1 LSLAALV
8 FSVLLT
14 LPFPGNFLFGMA
26 VPVAASSTADYQTLW
41 RQAEVAFAERS
52 YARAHELYASVKQES
67 LSPADLR
74 WVRFR
79 LGDTT
84 WRAEASDPKR
94 DDTEVAKAR
103 EELLALLREAGDD
116 HDKLWAEVNESLGDL
131 AVSPL
136 GVTGGLQPASAY
148 YEAALDWWAGSGD
161 IEHARTRYLSIA
173 RGIASG
179 DDDYLGGVAQQIS
192 INDFENAVKIAATPA
207 DRQMF
212 RVVLAMRLASTGD
225 QDRVGEELEAAIREG
240 RVSDRYD
247 NALIAYGQWLEQQGR
262 VVILDDGRAERRPDY
277 TKALTIYRRILDEF
291 ANGET
296 RFYEQAKSS
305 VDRITKPVVT
315 VGVSNVFLPD
325 SEVEFELTWRNVKS
339 IDLTLSAIDLT
350 RDAHLDASPGWLA
363 SITPQPSS
371 RVRNWK
377 KETEDK
383 GDHEPGSARVRIDPK
398 LPPGAYLLQ
407 ANAGGNAER
416 ALVLITDATVVVRS
430 EASKAVVYACSA
442 LTGAPLAN
450 ARVRLWERH
459 GENGRDVARSFEATT
474 NADGLAE
481 VALERTQYMN
491 LFVAVAQG
499 NGQGNGR
506 QAFLEMWKGAQ
517 YGARG
522 QWRIYA
528 YTDRPA
534 YRPEETVRWKFT
546 ARRFEGQTPTNPT
559 GATIQYVITDPRGT
573 KVADGSATLNAFGS
587 AWGSLDLTAAMP
599 LGVYRINFRDGNEN
613 IGNAELFRLEEYK
626 LPEFKVE
633 VHTPEENGKK
643 KLFRLGDTIEAT
655 VDASYYYGG
664 PVANAKV
671 EAVVYSRPYTHWWW
685 KPRDYGWLYSDAIE
699 PNYYYGNGQ
708 IIKREEL
715 TTDAN
720 GHAVIHL
727 PTQRDGNEVQ
737 YRIEARVTD
746 ASRREITGSGSI
758 RVTRQRYFVHAEPEH
773 YVYRPNQK
781 ATISFSAID
790 ANDNPVHANGTV
802 TITRDWWDEAW
813 IDPQGREVKG
823 AELERVRGGMRVF
836 PPRPSDP
843 CGWQLKSRGYRHEDV
858 MTTKIDTDAKGDAEV
873 TFTPSRDGY
882 YRVSWTSP
890 DRDPSKPNA
899 PLALRDVVTAET
911 TIWAVSHDVQDI
923 GYRHDGVEII
933 VDKSAF
939 RVGQTAPVMI
949 VTPSSNRWVLFSV
962 DAESILDYR
971 LVHVDGTVKLIEIPI
986 EEKHV
991 PNAYLNAASVADLQL
1006 SVDQKEVIVPPLK
1019 NAIDVSVKSDRE
1031 QYQPREEGTLTVT
1044 TRDADGKPLSAE
1056 VGLGF
1061 VDDSVYAIQSDFAGD
1076 PRQFFFG
1083 TKRSA
1088 SVQTMASV
1096 QQRPYAKF
1104 VLENDKVVDER
1115 TLGQIADERKKNEQL
1130 EKDGLGVSRAFVGG
1144 LVSSRDMAFARHDA
1158 VSEQITVTA
1167 NAPAVMKSAM
1177 MPAQALPAAPP
1188 QGVAGGAPAE
1198 SPVQVRSD
1206 FRSTIFWQPDVK
1218 TDANGLA
1225 TIKITYPDSL
1235 TTWRATARAVTTTN
1249 QFGMAT
1255 STTRTKKPLIVRLEG
1270 PRFFVVGDRVTI
1282 SAVIDNNTDAPMQVT
1297 PSLNHN
1303 GLTLID
1309 APGSAGVSPAGPAA
1323 SRRRG
1328 ENEPVNV
1335 PPNGETRVDWDVS
1348 VPAAGTANLSVT
1360 ARGDK
1365 YSDAMEK
1372 TFPIYEH
1379 GIDKLIAKSG
1389 RMRSDDALIKIELP
1403 AERRAGSTNVSI
1415 QVTPSVAVT
1424 MLDALPYLIDYPYGC
1439 TEQTM
1444 SRFLP
1449 AAIVA
1454 RTLRGIGADPADIAG
1469 RMFGGI
1475 EASTATLTHPKGKH
1489 DLGELDGITAAG
1501 MKRLYDFQHSDGGWG
1516 WWKQGDS
1523 DPYMT
1528 AYVIWGFA
1536 VAREGG
1542 LTIHTQAVDRAAN
1555 WLDVKLVDYE
1565 TSYENQ
1571 AWMLHALAAWR
1582 RTSRPA
1588 AMVPERNKIVA
1599 SGDTATL
1606 QSSTF
1611 APPQRG
1617 EGGRRPDEG
1626 PPATPNKL
1634 ETKALD
1640 NVWEH
1645 REKLTAYARALLA
1658 LAAHDFGN
1666 DERANIL
1673 IRNLE
1678 NGVRIDRAP
1687 DASVL
1692 IHGENGR
1699 TPGSAETMAT
1709 AHWGQDASWWRWSD
1723 GPVESTSFALMA
1735 LVEIDPKNALIE
1747 PVTNWLIKNRR
1758 GAQWNNTRDTAITI
1772 LALDEYLHASGEL
1785 SSDATY
1791 EISAN
1796 GTAIATQTV
1805 KPSDILRAPSRWSIP
1820 APAVRDGINEIR
1832 IHRTHGTGSLY
1843 FAAEARFFSL
1853 EEPIKAE
1860 GNEIFVR
1867 RDYYHMV
1874 GHPTL
1879 LKGQVYDR
1887 VPLRDGE
1894 TIASGERVEVVVTVE
1909 TKNDYEYLL
1918 FEDLKPAGLEA
1929 VEIRSGEGLY
1939 ARELK
1944 SGAVTRKFVDTKR
1957 PVVEKPSIIQRNANA
1972 DTTGRTEWLYQ
1983 ELRDRKVAIFASRL
1997 PQGVWEIR
2005 YTLRAEVP
2013 GSFHALPLMGQAM
2026 YVPEIRANSEEVR
2039 INVK

>member
-1 LSLAALV
+1 VSLAALV
-8 FSVLLT
+8 LSVLSFF
-14 LPFPGNFLFGMA
+14 PMPGNLFFG
-26 VPVAASSTADYQTLW
+26 VAPAAPADYQTL
-41 RQAEVAFAERS
+41 RREAEIAIGERS
-52 YARAHELYASVKQES
+52 YARAHALYASVKRDGLS
-67 LSPADLR
+67 LPEQR

-79 LGDTT
+79 TADTA

-94 DDTEVAKAR
+94 DDTEVTRAR

-116 HDKLWAEVNESLGDL
+116 HDRLWAEVNESLADL
-131 AVSPL
+131 ASSPVSSMGWP
-136 GVTGGLQPASAY
+136 SAVPY
-148 YEAALDWWAGSGD
+148 YSAALDWWAGSDD
-161 IEHARTRYLSIA
+161 IERARARYLSIV

-179 DDDYLGGVAQQIS
+179 DGDYLSGVAQQIS
-192 INDFENAVKIAATPA
+192 VDVLENAAKIAATPA
-207 DRQMF
+207 DRQTF
-212 RVVLAMRLASTGD
+212 RYVLSVRLANTGD

-240 RVSDRYD
+240 KVSDRYD
-247 NALIAYGQWLEQQGR
+247 NALIAYGRWLEQTGR
-262 VVILDDGRAERRPDY
+262 VVIRDDDGQPVRKPDY
-277 TKALTIYRRILDEF
+277 TGALAIYRRVLSEF
-291 ANGET
+291 SRGES
-296 RFYEQAKSS
+296 RFYDEARGG
-305 VDRITKPVVT
+305 VDRIAKPAVSVQ
-315 VGVSNVFLPD
+315 VSNVFLPD
-325 SEVEFELTWRNVKS
+325 SEVEFELNWRNVSS
-339 IDLTLSAIDLT
+339 IDLTLSPIDLT
-350 RDAHLDASPGWLA
+350 RDVHLDTSRNWLA
-363 SITPQPSS
+363 SLTPSAHL
-371 RVRNWK
+371 RNWQRV
-377 KETEDK
+377 TEDH

-398 LPPGAYLLQ
+398 LSPGAYLLQ
-407 ANAGGNAER
+407 ANSGGVLGR
-416 ALVLITDATVVVRS
+416 ALILITDATVVVRS
-430 EASKAVVYACSA
+430 EASKTVVYACSA

-450 ARVRLWERH
+450 ARLRLWEH
-459 GENGRDVARSFEATT
+459 HNVSASEVAKSFDATT

-481 VALERTQYMN
+481 IGLDASQYMN

-499 NGQGNGR
+499 TER
-506 QAFLEMWKGAQ
+506 QAFVELWKGTQ
-517 YGARG
+517 NRPRG
-522 QWRIYA
+522 QWHLYA

-534 YRPEETVRWKFT
+534 YRPDETVQWKFT
-546 ARRFEGQTPTNPT
+546 GRRFEGEVPTTPN
-559 GATIQYVITDPRGT
+559 GASIQYTISDPRGA
-573 KVADGSATLNAFGS
+573 KVQEGGATLNSFGS
-587 AWGSLDLTAAMP
+587 AWGKLSLTASMP
-599 LGVYRINFRDGNEN
+599 LGVYSIAFREGGEN
-613 IGNAELFRLEEYK
+613 IGSANLFRLEEYK

-633 VHTPEENGKK
+633 VHTPEENGRK

-655 VDASYYYGG
+655 IDANYYYGG
-664 PVANAKV
+664 PVANASV
-671 EAVVYSRPYTHWWW
+671 EAVVYSRPYTRWWW
-685 KPRDYGWLYSDAIE
+685 RPRDYAWYYDDSNE
-699 PNYYYGNGQ
+699 PAYYGGNGQ
-708 IIKREEL
+708 IVKRERL

-727 PTQRDGNEVQ
+727 PTQRNGNEVQ

-758 RVTRQRYFVHAEPEH
+758 RVTRQRYIVHAEPQH

-781 ATISFSAID
+781 ATISFKALD
-790 ANDNPVHANGTV
+790 GNDNPVHAMGTV
-802 TITRDWWDEAW
+802 TITRDWWEEAW
-813 IDPQGREVKG
+813 TDPQGREVKG
-823 AELERVRGGMRVF
+823 VELEHVRNGMRVF
-836 PPRPSDP
+836 PPRRHDP
-843 CGWQLKSRGYRHEDV
+843 CGWRLKSSGYRHEAV
-858 MTTKIDTDAKGDAEV
+858 LTMKAETDANGDAEV

-882 YRVSWTSP
+882 YRVTWTSP
-890 DRDPSKPNA
+890 DRNPEKPES
-899 PLALRDVVTAET
+899 PLVQRDVVSAET
-911 TIWAVSHDVQDI
+911 TVWVASHDVQDI

-939 RVGQTAPVMI
+939 RVGQMAPVMI

-962 DAESILDYR
+962 DAGSILDYR
-971 LVHVDGTVKLIEIPI
+971 LIHVEGTVTLTEILI

-991 PNAYLNAASVADLQL
+991 PNAYLNAVSVADLEL
-1006 SVDQKEVIVPPLK
+1006 SVDQKEIIVPPLK
-1019 NAIDVSVKSDRE
+1019 NAIDVSVKPDRE

-1044 TRDADGKPLSAE
+1044 TRDATGKPLAAE

-1061 VDDSVYAIQSDFAGD
+1061 VDASVYAIQGEFAGD

-1083 TKRSA
+1083 TKRYA
-1088 SVQTMASV
+1088 SIQTLASV

-1104 VLENDKVVDER
+1104 VLEDGRVIDER
-1115 TLGQIADERKKNEQL
+1115 MVGLAAAERESERKDEVDRV
-1130 EKDGLGVSRAFVGG
+1130 EGGVEGGVVGG
-1144 LVSSRDMAFARHDA
+1144 VIGGRANFGA
-1158 VSEQITVTA
+1158 VAEAITVTA
-1167 NAPAVMKSAM
+1167 NAPAMKMAAMPVMAPPAPPMEQKSANAVM
-1177 MPAQALPAAPP
+1177 AGSEPA
-1188 QGVAGGAPAE
+1188 
-1198 SPVQVRSD
+1198 VQVRSD

-1218 TDANGLA
+1218 TDANGVA
-1225 TIKITYPDSL
+1225 TIRITYPDSL
-1235 TTWRATARAVTTTN
+1235 TTWRATARAATTVN

-1282 SAVIDNNTDAPMQVT
+1282 SAVIDNNTDAVMRVR
-1297 PSLNHN
+1297 PSLVAG
-1303 GLTLID
+1303 GLELE
-1309 APGSAGVSPAGPAA
+1309 AGANDVASPVDVPA
-1323 SRRRG
+1323 
-1328 ENEPVNV
+1328 
-1335 PPNGETRVDWDVS
+1335 NGESRVDWQVGVS
-1348 VPAAGTANLSVT
+1348 HAGTATLNVT
-1360 ARGDK
+1360 GRGDK
-1365 YSDAMEK
+1365 FSDAMEK

-1389 RMRSDDALIKIELP
+1389 RMRGEEAVVKLDLP
-1403 AERRAGSTNVSI
+1403 AARRAGSTDFSV
-1415 QVTPSVAVT
+1415 QVTPSLAVT

-1454 RTLRGIGADPADIAG
+1454 RTLRGIGADPDDIAG

-1475 EASTATLTHPKGKH
+1475 EASTASQTHPKGKR
-1489 DLGELDGITAAG
+1489 DLGELDRMTTAG

-1516 WWKQGDS
+1516 WWKSGDS

-1536 VAREGG
+1536 VARDGG
-1542 LTIHTQAVDRAAN
+1542 LGIHAQAIDRAVQ

-1582 RTSRPA
+1582 H
-1588 AMVPERNKIVA
+1588 
-1599 SGDTATL
+1599 TAI
-1606 QSSTF
+1606 S
-1611 APPQRG
+1611 A
-1617 EGGRRPDEG
+1617 
-1626 PPATPNKL
+1626 ATPNAL

-1645 REKLTAYARALLA
+1645 REKLTAYGRALLA
-1658 LAAHDFGN
+1658 LAAHDFG
-1666 DERANIL
+1666 DTERANVL
-1673 IRNLE
+1673 VRNLE
-1678 NGVRIDRAP
+1678 NGVRVDRAP

-1699 TPGSAETMAT
+1699 TAGSAETMAT

-1758 GAQWNNTRDTAITI
+1758 GAQWNNTRDTAITL

-1785 SSDATY
+1785 TSEATY

-1796 GTAIATQTV
+1796 GTEIATQSV
-1805 KPSDILRAPSRWSIP
+1805 KPSEILRVPSRWSIP
-1820 APAVRDGINEIR
+1820 PAAIRDGINEIR
-1832 IHRTHGTGSLY
+1832 IRRTQGSGSLY

-1853 EEPIKAE
+1853 EEPIKAA

-1867 RDYYHMV
+1867 RDYFHMV

-1929 VEIRSGEGLY
+1929 VETRSGEPLY
-1939 ARELK
+1939 AHELK
-1944 SGAVTRKFVDTKR
+1944 LGAVTRKFVEAKR
-1957 PVVEKPSIIQRNANA
+1957 PAMEKPSVIQRNSGV
-1972 DTTGRTEWLYQ
+1972 DSTGRTEWLYQ

-2026 YVPEIRANSEEVR
+2026 YVPEIRANSDEVR
-2039 INVK
+2039 VVVK

>member
-8 FSVLLT
+8 FSVLSF
-14 LPFPGNFLFGMA
+14 LPFPGSFLFG
-26 VPVAASSTADYQTLW
+26 VAAAADAPKAADYKTMK
-41 RQAEVAFAERS
+41 RRAEAAFAERS
-52 YARAHELYASVKQES
+52 YSRAHELYASVKPDALPLPEQ
-67 LSPADLR
+67 R

-79 LGDTT
+79 IADTM

-94 DDTEVAKAR
+94 DDTEVSKAR
-103 EELLALLREAGDD
+103 DELLALLRETGAD
-116 HDKLWAEVNESLGDL
+116 HDELWAEINESLGDL
-131 AVSPL
+131 ADSPV
-136 GVTGGLQPASAY
+136 GTTGWPSVVPY

-161 IEHARTRYLSIA
+161 INHARAHYLGIV
-173 RGIASG
+173 RRIASG
-179 DDDYLGGVAQQIS
+179 DDNYLGPVAQQIS
-192 INDFENAVKIAATPA
+192 MSAFENAARIATTPA
-207 DRQMF
+207 DRQTF
-212 RVVLAMRLASTGD
+212 RYVLAVRLANTGD
-225 QDRVGEELEAAIREG
+225 QDRAAEEFEAAIREG
-240 RVSDRYD
+240 RVSNRYD
-247 NALIAYGQWLEQQGR
+247 YALIAYGRWLEQQGR
-262 VVILDDGRAERRPDY
+262 VVILDDGRPQRRPDY
-277 TKALTIYRRILDEF
+277 TKALATYRRIVEEMATGESRFHDE
-291 ANGET
+291 
-296 RFYEQAKSS
+296 AKGAI
-305 VDRITKPVVT
+305 DRITKPAVSVQ
-315 VGVSNVFLPD
+315 VSNVFLPD
-325 SEVEFELTWRNVKS
+325 SEVEFHLASRNVKS

-350 RDAHLDASPGWLA
+350 RDARLDTSPNWLE
-363 SITPQPSS
+363 SITPPPSA
-371 RVRNWK
+371 RVRTWK

-383 GDHEPGSARVRIDPK
+383 GDHEPGSALIRIDPK

-407 ANAGGNAER
+407 ADGGGAGER
-416 ALVLITDATVVVRS
+416 ALVLITDTTVVFRGD
-430 EASKAVVYACSA
+430 ASKAVVFACNA

-450 ARVRLWERH
+450 ARVKLWERH
-459 GENGRDVARSFEATT
+459 GENGHDVGRSFDATT

-481 VALERTQYMN
+481 IGLDRTQYMN
-491 LFVAVAQG
+491 LFVAVAEG
-499 NGQGNGR
+499 SGR
-506 QAFLEMWKGAQ
+506 QAFVDVWKGAQ
-517 YGARG
+517 YGVRG

-534 YRPEETVRWKFT
+534 YRPEETVQWKFT
-546 ARRFEGQTPTNPT
+546 ARRFDGQTPINPA
-559 GATIQYVITDPRGT
+559 GAAIHYTISDPRGT
-573 KVADGSATLNAFGS
+573 KVADGSVKLNAFGS

-599 LGVYRINFRDGNEN
+599 LGVYRIAFRDGNVD

-633 VHTPEENGKK
+633 VRTPEENGRK
-643 KLFRLGDTIEAT
+643 KLFRLGDTIEAS
-655 VDASYYYGG
+655 VDTSYYYGG

-671 EAVVYSRPYTHWWW
+671 EAVVYSRPYTRWWW
-685 KPRDYGWLYSDAIE
+685 RPRDYGWYYPNSIE
-699 PNYYYGNGQ
+699 PNYYGNGQ

-715 TTDAN
+715 VTDAN

-727 PTQRDGNEVQ
+727 PTQRDGSEVQ

-758 RVTRQRYFVHAEPEH
+758 RVTRQRYSVYAEPQH

-781 ATISFSAID
+781 ATITFKAID
-790 ANDNPVHANGTV
+790 ANDNPVHASGTV
-802 TITRDWWDEAW
+802 TITRDWWDETW
-813 IDPQGREVKG
+813 IDPLGREVRG
-823 AELERVRGGMRVF
+823 AELEHLRGGMRVF
-836 PPRPSDP
+836 PPKPQDP
-843 CGWQLKSRGYRHEDV
+843 CGWRLKSRGYEHEDV
-858 MTTKIDTDAKGDAEV
+858 LTTKIDTDANGDAEV
-873 TFTPSRDGY
+873 TFTPARDGY
-882 YRVSWTSP
+882 YRVSWASP

-899 PLALRDVVTAET
+899 PVAQRDVVTTET

-971 LVHVDGTVKLIEIPI
+971 LVHVEGTVKLIEIPI

-991 PNAYLNAASVADLQL
+991 PNAWLNAASVADLQL
-1006 SVDQKEVIVPPLK
+1006 SVDQREIIVPPLK

-1031 QYQPREEGTLTVT
+1031 QYQPRDEGTLTVT

-1061 VDDSVYAIQSDFAGD
+1061 ADDSVYAIQSDFAGD

-1088 SVQTMASV
+1088 SVQTTASM
-1096 QQRPYAKF
+1096 QERPYAKF
-1104 VLENDKVVDER
+1104 VIEDGKVVDER
-1115 TLGQIADERKKNEQL
+1115 MQGQYADEERRKKEQSD
-1130 EKDGLGVSRAFVGG
+1130 KDRGVFGGRADGY
-1144 LVSSRDMAFARHDA
+1144 MAFDA
-1158 VSEQITVTA
+1158 VSESITVTG
-1167 NAPAVMKSAM
+1167 NAPAMAKSAM
-1177 MPAQALPAAPP
+1177 MTALPPEAPKPAPP
-1188 QGVAGGAPAE
+1188 PPQQGVAGGVAVEPA
-1198 SPVQVRSD
+1198 VQVRSD

-1218 TDANGLA
+1218 TDANGQA

-1235 TTWRATARAVTTTN
+1235 TTWRATARAVTAAN

-1255 STTRTKKPLIVRLEG
+1255 SSTRTKKPLIVRLEG

-1282 SAVIDNNTDAPMQVT
+1282 SAVIDNNTDAPMQVR
-1297 PSLNHN
+1297 PSLYHG

-1309 APGSAGVSPAGPAA
+1309 PLASGQRSMPEPAPVDVPA
-1323 SRRRG
+1323 
-1328 ENEPVNV
+1328 
-1335 PPNGETRVDWDVS
+1335 NGETRVDWLLS
-1348 VPAAGTANLSVT
+1348 VEAAGTASLSVT

-1372 TFPIYEH
+1372 TFPIYER

-1389 RMRSDDALIKIELP
+1389 RMRGEEALIRLDLP
-1403 AERRAGSTNVSI
+1403 AERRAGSTQISI
-1415 QVTPSVAVT
+1415 QVTPSLAVT

-1475 EASTATLTHPKGKH
+1475 EASTVADTHPHGRH
-1489 DLGELDGITAAG
+1489 DLGELDRITTAG
-1501 MKRLYDFQHSDGGWG
+1501 MKRLYNFQHSDGGWG
-1516 WWKQGDS
+1516 WWKEGDS

-1536 VAREGG
+1536 VARDGG
-1542 LTIHTQAVDRAAN
+1542 LSVHTQAVDRAAN

-1565 TSYENQ
+1565 TSYEQQ
-1571 AWMLHALAAWR
+1571 AWMLHALASWR
-1582 RTSRPA
+1582 RTQKA
-1588 AMVPERNKIVA
+1588 AA
-1599 SGDTATL
+1599 
-1606 QSSTF
+1606 
-1611 APPQRG
+1611 APN
-1617 EGGRRPDEG
+1617 
-1626 PPATPNKL
+1626 AL

-1645 REKLTAYARALLA
+1645 REKLSAYGRALLA
-1658 LAAHDFGN
+1658 LAAHGFGN
-1666 DERANIL
+1666 AERANVL
-1673 IRNLE
+1673 VRNLE
-1678 NGVRIDRAP
+1678 NGARIDRAP

-1692 IHGENGR
+1692 IHGANGR
-1699 TPGSAETMAT
+1699 TATSAETMAT

-1785 SSDATY
+1785 ASEATY

-1796 GTAIATQTV
+1796 GIAIATQTV
-1805 KPSDILRAPSRWSIP
+1805 KPSDILRAPSRWTIP
-1820 APAVRDGINEIR
+1820 ESAIRTGSESVTHLPPPTPHSPQSTLDIR
-1832 IHRTHGTGSLY
+1832 IHRTHGSGSLY

-1853 EEPIKAE
+1853 EEPVKAA

-1879 LKGQVYDR
+1879 LKGEVYDR

-1894 TIASGERVEVVVTVE
+1894 SIASGERVEVVVTVE

-1929 VEIRSGEGLY
+1929 VEIRSGEGLF
-1939 ARELK
+1939 ATELK
-1944 SGAVTRKFVDTKR
+1944 SAAVTRKFVETKH
-1957 PVVEKPSIIQRNANA
+1957 PMTEKPSVIQRNANA
-1972 DTTGRTEWLYQ
+1972 DSTGRTEWLYQ
-1983 ELRDRKVAIFASRL
+1983 ELRDRKVAMFASRL

-2013 GSFHALPLMGQAM
+2013 GFFHALPLMGSAM
-2026 YVPEIRANSEEVR
+2026 YVPEIRANSDEVR
-2039 INVK
+2039 VEVK

>member
-1 LSLAALV
+1 MSLAALV
-8 FSVLLT
+8 FAALSF
-14 LPFPGNFLFGMA
+14 LPLPGSFLFSITA
-26 VPVAASSTADYQTLW
+26 QVAAAGTGDYETLM
-41 RQAEVAFAERS
+41 RQAEAAFAERS
-52 YARAHELYASVKQES
+52 YSRAHELYGSVKREALPLTEQ
-67 LSPADLR
+67 R

-79 LGDTT
+79 VADTL

-103 EELLALLREAGDD
+103 DELQTLLREIGDD
-116 HDKLWAEVNESLGDL
+116 HDRLWAEINESFGDL
-131 AVSPL
+131 AASSL
-136 GVTGGLQPASAY
+136 NTTGSQSASSSY
-148 YEAALDWWAGSGD
+148 QAALDWWAGSDD
-161 IEHARTRYLSIA
+161 IEHARSRYLGIV
-173 RGIASG
+173 RRIASG
-179 DDDYLGGVAQQIS
+179 DGDYLDGLAQQIS
-192 INDFENAVKIAATPA
+192 ISVLENAAKIATAPA
-207 DRQMF
+207 DRQTF
-212 RVVLAMRLASTGD
+212 RYVLAVRLASTSD

-247 NALIAYGQWLEQQGR
+247 NALIAYGRWLEQQGR
-262 VVILDDGRAERRPDY
+262 VVILDDGQAQRRPDY
-277 TKALTIYRRILDEF
+277 TKALATYRRILAEF
-291 ANGET
+291 AKGET
-296 RFYEQAKSS
+296 RFHEEAAAA
-305 VDRITKPVVT
+305 VDRITKSAVSVQ
-315 VGVSNVFLPD
+315 VSNVFLPD
-325 SEVEFELTWRNVKS
+325 SEVEFDLAWRNVTS
-339 IDLTLSAIDLT
+339 IGLSLSAIDLT
-350 RDAHLDASPGWLA
+350 RDAHLDAAPNWLA
-363 SITPQPSS
+363 SITTPPSA
-371 RVRNWK
+371 RLRTWK

-383 GDHEPGSARVRIDPK
+383 GDHEPGVARVRIDPK

-407 ANAGGNAER
+407 ADGGGTAER
-416 ALVLITDATVVVRS
+416 ALVLITDATVVIRS
-430 EASKAVVYACSA
+430 DASKAVVFACSA
-442 LTGAPLAN
+442 LTGAPIAN

-459 GENGRDVARSFEATT
+459 GENGRDVARSFDATT

-481 VALERTQYMN
+481 VGLERTQYMN
-491 LFVAVAQG
+491 LFVAIA
-499 NGQGNGR
+499 QGNGR
-506 QAFLEMWKGAQ
+506 QAFVEMWKGAQ
-517 YGARG
+517 YGARD

-528 YTDRPA
+528 FTDRPA
-534 YRPEETVRWKFT
+534 YRPEETVQWKFT
-546 ARRFEGQTPTNPT
+546 ARRFEGQTPTNPA
-559 GATIQYVITDPRGT
+559 GAVIQYTISDPRGT
-573 KVADGSATLNAFGS
+573 KVSDGTAKLNAFGS
-587 AWGSLDLTAAMP
+587 AWGSLDLTAVMP
-599 LGVYRINFRDGNEN
+599 LGVYNIAFRDGNDT
-613 IGNAELFRLEEYK
+613 IGNAQLFRLEEYK

-633 VHTPEENGKK
+633 VRTPDENGQK

-655 VDASYYYGG
+655 VEASYYYGG

-685 KPRDYGWLYSDAIE
+685 RPRDYGWYYSDAIE
-699 PNYYYGNGQ
+699 PNYYGNGQ

-727 PTQRDGNEVQ
+727 PTQRDGSEVQ

-758 RVTRQRYFVHAEPEH
+758 RVTRQRYFVHAEPQH

-781 ATISFSAID
+781 ATIVFKAID
-790 ANDNPVHANGTV
+790 ANDNPVRANGTV
-802 TITRDWWDEAW
+802 SITRDWWEEAW
-813 IDPQGREVKG
+813 IDPQGREVRG
-823 AELERVRGGMRVF
+823 AELERVRGGMRIF
-836 PPRPSDP
+836 PPRPQDP

-858 MTTKIDTDAKGDAEV
+858 LTTKVGTDAKGDAEL
-873 TFTPSRDGY
+873 TFTPARDGY

-890 DRDPSKPNA
+890 DRDPSKPSA
-899 PLALRDVVTAET
+899 PLAQRDVVTTET
-911 TIWAVSHDVQDI
+911 TIWVVSHDVQDI

-949 VTPSSNRWVLFSV
+949 VTPTSNRWVLFSV

-971 LVHVDGTVKLIEIPI
+971 LVHVEGTVTLIELPI

-1006 SVDQKEVIVPPLK
+1006 SVDQKEIIVPPLK

-1031 QYQPREEGTLTVT
+1031 QYQPREEGTLTVM

-1056 VGLGF
+1056 VGLGL

-1083 TKRSA
+1083 TKRNA
-1088 SVQTMASV
+1088 SVQTTASV

-1104 VLENDKVVDER
+1104 VFENGKVVDER
-1115 TLGQIADERKKNEQL
+1115 MPKQFADEKKEDDRIDKFGIGIARGEMSFGAQL
-1130 EKDGLGVSRAFVGG
+1130 N
-1144 LVSSRDMAFARHDA
+1144 A
-1158 VSEQITVTA
+1158 VAEHITVTA
-1167 NAPAVMKSAM
+1167 TAPAMSKSAAVM
-1177 MPAQALPAAPP
+1177 SQALPAAPP
-1188 QGVAGGAPAE
+1188 PGVGGGAAAE
-1198 SPVQVRSD
+1198 PPVQVRSD

-1235 TTWRATARAVTTTN
+1235 TTWRATSRAVTAAN

-1255 STTRTKKPLIVRLEG
+1255 ASTRTKKPVIVRLEG
-1270 PRFFVVGDRVTI
+1270 PRFFVVGDRVVI
-1282 SAVIDNNTDAPMQVT
+1282 SAVIDNNTDAVMHVR
-1297 PSLNHN
+1297 PSLTAA
-1303 GLTLID
+1303 GLEMEESSK
-1309 APGSAGVSPAGPAA
+1309 GAA
-1323 SRRRG
+1323 SA
-1328 ENEPVNV
+1328 VDV
-1335 PPNGETRVDWDVS
+1335 PANGETRVDWRVVVS
-1348 VPAAGTANLSVT
+1348 HAGTATLNVT
-1360 ARGDK
+1360 GRGEQ

-1389 RMRSDDALIKIELP
+1389 RMRGDEALIKVDLP
-1403 AERRAGSTNVSI
+1403 HERRAGSTNVTI
-1415 QVTPSVAVT
+1415 QVTPSLAVT

-1475 EASTATLTHPKGKH
+1475 EASTAAQTHPKGKH
-1489 DLGELDGITAAG
+1489 DLSELDRITAAG

-1516 WWKQGDS
+1516 WWKEGES

-1536 VAREGG
+1536 VARDGG
-1542 LTIHTQAVDRAAN
+1542 LSIHTQTIDRAAG
-1555 WLDVKLVDYE
+1555 WLDIKLVDYE
-1565 TSYENQ
+1565 TSYEQQ
-1571 AWMLHALAAWR
+1571 AWMLHALGAWR
-1582 RTSRPA
+1582 RTVKSS
-1588 AMVPERNKIVA
+1588 A
-1599 SGDTATL
+1599 SL
-1606 QSSTF
+1606 QSSPF

-1626 PPATPNKL
+1626 SPATPNKL

-1645 REKLTAYARALLA
+1645 REKLTAYGRALLA
-1658 LAAHDFGN
+1658 LAAHDFGSS
-1666 DERANIL
+1666 ERANVL
-1673 IRNLE
+1673 VRNLE

-1699 TPGSAETMAT
+1699 TATSAETMAT
-1709 AHWGQDASWWRWSD
+1709 AHWGQDGSWWRWSD

-1785 SSDATY
+1785 ASEGSY

-1796 GTAIATQTV
+1796 GTTIAAQSV
-1805 KPSDILRAPSRWSIP
+1805 RPADILRAPSRWSIP
-1820 APAVRDGINEIR
+1820 SDSIRDGVNEVR
-1832 IHRTHGTGSLY
+1832 ILRTHGTGSLY

-1853 EEPIKAE
+1853 EEPIKAA

-1894 TIASGERVEVVVTVE
+1894 TVASGERVEVVVTVE

-1929 VEIRSGEGLY
+1929 VEIRSGEPLY
-1939 ARELK
+1939 AHELK
-1944 SGAVTRKFVDTKR
+1944 SGAVTRKFVDAR
-1957 PVVEKPSIIQRNANA
+1957 QPVVVKPSVIQRNAGV
-1972 DTTGRTEWLYQ
+1972 DSTGRTEWLYQ

-2026 YVPEIRANSEEVR
+2026 YVPEIRANSDEVR

>member
-1 LSLAALV
+1 MLNLLALLLSVLSL
-8 FSVLLT
+8 
-14 LPFPGNFLFGMA
+14 FP
-26 VPVAASSTADYQTLW
+26 VTSDYDTQKRL
-41 RQAEVAFAERS
+41 AEVAFAEGS
-52 YARAHELYASVKQES
+52 YARAHEIYAGVKRDA
-67 LSPADLR
+67 LAPAEQR

-79 LGDTT
+79 VADTM
-84 WRAEASDPKR
+84 WRAEAADPKR
-94 DDTEVAKAR
+94 DDTEVIKAR
-103 EELLALLREAGDD
+103 EELLAMLRESGDD
-116 HDKLWAEVNESLGDL
+116 HDRLWAEINESLGDM
-131 AVSPL
+131 AASPL
-136 GVTGGLQPASAY
+136 GAGGLQAASQY

-161 IEHARTRYLSIA
+161 VERARMHYLSIVRRITA
-173 RGIASG
+173 G
-179 DDDYLGGVAQQIS
+179 DDDYLNGLSQQIS
-192 INDFENAVKIAATPA
+192 KEALENAAKIAATPA
-207 DRQMF
+207 DRQTF
-212 RVVLAMRLASTGD
+212 RYVLAVRLGAVGE
-225 QDRVGEELEAAIREG
+225 QDRVGEELQAAIREG
-240 RVSDRYD
+240 KVSTRYD
-247 NALIAYGQWLEQQGR
+247 NALITYARWLEQQGR
-262 VVILDDGRAERRPDY
+262 VVIREDGQAQRRPDY
-277 TKALTIYRRILDEF
+277 TAALAVYRRILSEYKE
-291 ANGET
+291 GET
-296 RFYEQAKSS
+296 RFWEEARNA
-305 VDRITKPVVT
+305 VDRIIKPSVSVV
-315 VGVSNVFLPD
+315 VSNVFLPD
-325 SEVEFELTWRNVKS
+325 SEVEFALQWRNVKS

-350 RDAHLDASPGWLA
+350 NDARLNTTGDWLDTIAEPKSGILR
-363 SITPQPSS
+363 T
-371 RVRNWK
+371 WK
-377 KETEDK
+377 KETEDN
-383 GDHEPGSARVRIDPK
+383 GDHEPGSARIRIAPK

-407 ANAGGNAER
+407 ANGPGNKER
-416 ALVLITDATVVVRS
+416 ALVLVTDATVVVRN
-430 EASKAVVYACSA
+430 EASKTVVYACSA

-459 GENGRDVARSFEATT
+459 DQNGHSVSHSFDAIT

-481 VALERTQYMN
+481 VGLDRSQYMN

-499 NGQGNGR
+499 SGR
-506 QAFLEMWKGAQ
+506 QAFVEMWKGTT
-517 YGARG
+517 YGSRG
-522 QWRIYA
+522 QWKIYA

-534 YRPEETVRWKFT
+534 YRPDETANWKFT
-546 ARRFEGQTPTNPT
+546 ARRFDEQTPTNPA
-559 GATIQYVITDPRGT
+559 GATIQYTITDPRGT
-573 KVADGSATLNAFGS
+573 KVAGGPVTLNAFGS
-587 AWGSLDLTAAMP
+587 AWGSLPLTSAMP
-599 LGVYRINFRDGNEN
+599 LGVYRITFHDGNDT
-613 IGNAELFRLEEYK
+613 IGAAELFRLEEYK
-626 LPEFKVE
+626 LPEFKVD

-671 EAVVYSRPYTHWWW
+671 EAVIYSQPYTHWWW
-685 KPRDYGWLYSDAIE
+685 RPRDYSWYYPDAVE
-699 PNYYYGNGQ
+699 PSYYGNGQ

-746 ASRREITGSGSI
+746 ASRREITGSGTI
-758 RVTRQRYFVHAEPEH
+758 RVTKQRYSVYAEPQH

-781 ATISFSAID
+781 ATVSFKAID
-790 ANDNPVHANGTV
+790 ANDNPVHTNGTV
-802 TITRDWWDEAW
+802 TITRDWWDESW
-813 IDPQGREVKG
+813 IDPQGREVRG
-823 AELERVRGGMRVF
+823 AELDRLRAGMRIF
-836 PPRPSDP
+836 PPKPRDP
-843 CGWQLKSRGYRHEDV
+843 CGWQLKSRGYKHEEV
-858 MTTKIDTDAKGDAEV
+858 TTTKVETDADGDAEV
-873 TFTPSRDGY
+873 TFTPNRDGY
-882 YRVSWTSP
+882 YRVTWTSP

-899 PLALRDVVTAET
+899 PMAQRDVVTAET

-971 LVHVDGTVKLIEIPI
+971 LVHVEGTVKLIEIPI

-991 PNAYLNAASVADLQL
+991 PNVYLNAASVADLQL
-1006 SVDQKEVIVPPLK
+1006 SVDQKEIIVPPLK
-1019 NAIDVSVKSDRE
+1019 NAVDVSVKSDRE

-1044 TRDADGKPLSAE
+1044 TRDADGKPVSAE
-1056 VGLGF
+1056 VGLGL

-1083 TKRSA
+1083 TKRYANIQTVA
-1088 SVQTMASV
+1088 SVQE
-1096 QQRPYAKF
+1096 RPYAKF
-1104 VLENDKVVDER
+1104 VIEDGKVIDER
-1115 TLGQIADERKKNEQL
+1115 RLEETVEERKKDEIDRFGQ
-1130 EKDGLGVSRAFVGG
+1130 GVVWGVEGGALSR
-1144 LVSSRDMAFARHDA
+1144 SMADRPVPVA
-1158 VSEQITVTA
+1158 EMITVTA
-1167 NAPAVMKSAM
+1167 ASPAMMKSA
-1177 MPAQALPAAPP
+1177 PPPP
-1188 QGVAGGAPAE
+1188 QSPKPLVGGGAAAE
-1198 SPVQVRSD
+1198 APVQVRSD
-1206 FRSTIFWQPDVK
+1206 FRSTIFWQPGLK

-1235 TTWRATARAVTTTN
+1235 TTWRATARAATAAN

-1282 SAVIDNNTDAPMQVT
+1282 SAVIDNNTDAVMHVR
-1297 PSLNHN
+1297 PSLTAG
-1303 GLTLID
+1303 GLELEEPSKETPVD
-1309 APGSAGVSPAGPAA
+1309 VPA
-1323 SRRRG
+1323 
-1328 ENEPVNV
+1328 
-1335 PPNGETRVDWDVS
+1335 NGETRVDWRV
-1348 VPAAGTANLSVT
+1348 VVAHAGTAKLNVT
-1360 ARGDK
+1360 GRGEQ
-1365 YSDAMEK
+1365 YADAMEK
-1372 TFPIYEH
+1372 SFPIYEH

-1389 RMRSDDALIKIELP
+1389 RMRGEEALIRLDLP
-1403 AERRAGSTNVSI
+1403 AERRAGSTDVTI
-1415 QVTPSVAVT
+1415 QVTPSLAVT

-1475 EASTATLTHPKGKH
+1475 ESSTADATHPHGKH

-1501 MKRLYDFQHSDGGWG
+1501 MKRLYDFQHGDGGWG
-1516 WWKQGDS
+1516 WWKEGDS

-1536 VAREGG
+1536 VARDGG
-1542 LTIHTQAVDRAAN
+1542 LSVHTQAVDRAAG
-1555 WLDVKLVDYE
+1555 WLDVKLVNYE
-1565 TSYENQ
+1565 GNYEEQ
-1571 AWMLHALAAWR
+1571 SWMLHALAAWR
-1582 RTSRPA
+1582 RTQKTA
-1588 AMVPERNKIVA
+1588 A
-1599 SGDTATL
+1599 
-1606 QSSTF
+1606 
-1611 APPQRG
+1611 APN
-1617 EGGRRPDEG
+1617 
-1626 PPATPNKL
+1626 AL

-1640 NVWEH
+1640 NVWTH
-1645 REKLTAYARALLA
+1645 RDKLTAYGRALLA

-1666 DERANIL
+1666 TERADVL
-1673 IRNLE
+1673 VRNLE

-1687 DASVL
+1687 DDSVI
-1692 IHGENGR
+1692 IHGANGR
-1699 TPGSAETMAT
+1699 TAGSAETMAT

-1735 LVEIDPKNALIE
+1735 LTEIDPKNALIE
-1747 PVTNWLIKNRR
+1747 PATNWLIKNRR

-1785 SSDATY
+1785 SSAASY

-1796 GTAIATQTV
+1796 GTPIATQTV
-1805 KPSDILRAPSRWSIP
+1805 TPSAILRAPSRWTIP
-1820 APAVRDGINEIR
+1820 ASAVRDGINEIR
-1832 IHRTHGTGSLY
+1832 IHRSNSIGSGTGSLY

-1853 EEPIKAE
+1853 EEPIKAA
-1860 GNEIFVR
+1860 GNELFVR
-1867 RDYYHMV
+1867 REYYHLV

-1879 LKGQVYDR
+1879 LKGQIYDR

-1894 TIASGERVEVVVTVE
+1894 TLASGERVEVVVTVE

-1929 VEIRSGEGLY
+1929 VEIRSGEGLF

-1944 SGAVTRKFVDTKR
+1944 SGAVTRKFVESKTT
-1957 PVVEKPSIIQRNANA
+1957 PPSVQRKTSV
-1972 DTTGRTEWLYQ
+1972 DSTGRTEWLYR
-1983 ELRDRKVAIFASRL
+1983 ELRDRKVAMFASRL

-2026 YVPEIRANSEEVR
+2026 YVPEIRANSDEVR
-2039 INVK
+2039 VEVK

>member
-1 LSLAALV
+1 MLSSFFSLLLAAL
-8 FSVLLT
+8 SLL
-14 LPFPGNFLFGMA
+14 PMA
-26 VPVAASSTADYQTLW
+26 APSTSDYQTLK
-41 RQAEVAFAERS
+41 RQGEAAFAERS
-52 YARAHELYASVKQES
+52 YSRAHDIYTSVKREGLPLAEQ
-67 LSPADLR
+67 R

-79 LGDTT
+79 VADTM

-94 DDTEVAKAR
+94 DDTEVSKAR
-103 EELLALLREAGDD
+103 EELQALLREIGDD
-116 HDKLWAEVNESLGDL
+116 HDRLWAEINESLGDL
-131 AVSPL
+131 AASPL
-136 GVTGGLQPASAY
+136 GGAGLQSASHY
-148 YEAALDWWAGSGD
+148 YEVALDWWAGSDD
-161 IEHARTRYLSIA
+161 IAHARARYL
-173 RGIASG
+173 GIVRRITTG
-179 DDDYLGGVAQQIS
+179 DDYYLRQVAQQLSIS
-192 INDFENAVKIAATPA
+192 VFENAAKIATTPA
-207 DRQMF
+207 DRQTF
-212 RVVLAMRLASTGD
+212 RYLLATHLIGTGE
-225 QDRVGEELEAAIREG
+225 QDRVGEELQAAVREG
-240 RVSDRYD
+240 KVSDRYD
-247 NALIAYGQWLEQQGR
+247 QALVAYARWLAQQGR
-262 VVILDDGRAERRPDY
+262 VVILDDGRAQRRSDY
-277 TKALTIYRRILDEF
+277 PNALVYYRRFLSEF
-291 ANGET
+291 AKGQS
-296 RFYEQAKSS
+296 RFYEEAKQA
-305 VDRITKPVVT
+305 VDRITRPAVSVQ
-315 VGVSNVFLPD
+315 VSNVFLPD
-325 SEVEFELTWRNVKS
+325 SEVEFNLTWRNVKS
-339 IDLTLSAIDLT
+339 IELTLSTIDLT
-350 RDAHLDASPGWLA
+350 RDAHIDASPNWLQ
-363 SITPQPSS
+363 SITAPVGA
-371 RVRNWK
+371 RVRTWK

-383 GDHEPGSARVRIDPK
+383 GDHEPGSARMRIDPK

-407 ANAGGNAER
+407 ADSGGPTER

-430 EASKAVVYACSA
+430 DTSKAVVFACSA
-442 LTGAPLAN
+442 VTGAPLPN
-450 ARVRLWERH
+450 ARVKLWERH
-459 GENGRDVARSFEATT
+459 GEHGHDVARSFDATT

-481 VALERTQYMN
+481 VGLERTQYMN
-491 LFVAVAQG
+491 LFVAIAQG
-499 NGQGNGR
+499 DAH
-506 QAFLEMWKGAQ
+506 QAFVEMWKGAQ
-517 YGARG
+517 YGAHG

-534 YRPEETVRWKFT
+534 YRPEETAQWKFT
-546 ARRFEGQTPTNPT
+546 ARRFEGQTPTNPA
-559 GATIQYVITDPRGT
+559 GASIQYTISDPRGT
-573 KVADGSATLNAFGS
+573 KVSDGTAKLNAFGS
-587 AWGSLDLTAAMP
+587 AWGSLDLTSAMP
-599 LGVYRINFRDGNEN
+599 LGVYRIVFRDGSET

-633 VHTPEENGKK
+633 VHTPEENGQK

-655 VDASYYYGG
+655 IDASYYYGG

-671 EAVVYSRPYTHWWW
+671 VATVYSRPYTHWWW
-685 KPRDYGWLYSDAIE
+685 RPRDYSWYYTDAID
-699 PNYYYGNGQ
+699 PNDYGGNGQ
-708 IIKREEL
+708 VIKSEVL

-727 PTQRDGNEVQ
+727 PTRRDGGEVQ

-758 RVTRQRYFVHAEPEH
+758 RVMHQRYSVNAEPQH

-781 ATISFSAID
+781 ATITFKAID
-790 ANDNPVHANGTV
+790 ANDNPVHVNGTV
-802 TITRDWWDEAW
+802 TITRDWWDETW
-813 IDPQGREVKG
+813 IDPQGREVRG
-823 AELERVRGGMRVF
+823 AELEHVRGGMRIF
-836 PPRPSDP
+836 PPKPHDP
-843 CGWQLKSRGYRHEDV
+843 CGWQLKSRGYRHEEV
-858 MTTKIDTDAKGDAEV
+858 TATKAETDANGDAEV
-873 TFTPSRDGY
+873 TFTPARDGY
-882 YRVSWTSP
+882 YRVSWSSP
-890 DRDPSKPNA
+890 DRDPSRPNA
-899 PLALRDVVTAET
+899 PLALRDVVTTET
-911 TIWAVSHDVQDI
+911 TIWAVSHDVQEI

-1006 SVDQKEVIVPPLK
+1006 SADQKEIIVPPLK
-1019 NAIDVSVKSDRE
+1019 NAIDISVKPDRE
-1031 QYQPREEGTLTVT
+1031 QYQPRDEGTLTVT
-1044 TRDADGKPLSAE
+1044 TRDADGKPVSAE
-1056 VGLGF
+1056 VGLGLA
-1061 VDDSVYAIQSDFAGD
+1061 DDSVYAIQSDLAGD

-1083 TKRSA
+1083 TKRGA

-1104 VLENDKVVDER
+1104 IIEDGKVVNER
-1115 TLGQIADERKKNEQL
+1115 MLGQNADERSKKDFQMN
-1130 EKDGLGVSRAFVGG
+1130 GVETNVAFDQAWIGG
-1144 LVSSRDMAFARHDA
+1144 RPGSVAEA
-1158 VSEQITVTA
+1158 ITVSA
-1167 NAPAVMKSAM
+1167 QAPMLAKSASPPPPS
-1177 MPAQALPAAPP
+1177 PAKPSPI
-1188 QGVAGGAPAE
+1188 QGGVEGGAAAEPA
-1198 SPVQVRSD
+1198 VQVRSD

-1218 TDANGLA
+1218 TGADGLA
-1225 TIKITYPDSL
+1225 TIKVTYPDSL
-1235 TTWRATARAVTTTN
+1235 TTWRATARAVTAAN

-1255 STTRTKKPLIVRLEG
+1255 SSTRTKKPLIVRLEG

-1282 SAVIDNNTDAPMQVT
+1282 SAVIDNNTDAPMQVR
-1297 PSLNHN
+1297 PSLTAG
-1303 GLTLID
+1303 GLELEDPSKETP
-1309 APGSAGVSPAGPAA
+1309 APVDVPA
-1323 SRRRG
+1323 
-1328 ENEPVNV
+1328 
-1335 PPNGETRVDWDVS
+1335 NGESRVDWRIVVS
-1348 VPAAGTANLSVT
+1348 HAGTAKLNVT
-1360 ARGDK
+1360 GRGEQ

-1389 RMRSDDALIKIELP
+1389 RMRGEEALIRLDLP
-1403 AERRAGSTNVSI
+1403 AERRAGSTDITI
-1415 QVTPSVAVT
+1415 QVTPSLAVT

-1475 EASTATLTHPKGKH
+1475 EASTATQTHPHEKH
-1489 DLGELDGITAAG
+1489 SLGELDRITAAG
-1501 MKRLYDFQHSDGGWG
+1501 MKRLYDFQHADGGWG
-1516 WWKQGDS
+1516 WWKEGDS

-1536 VAREGG
+1536 VARDGG
-1542 LTIHTQAVDRAAN
+1542 LTIKTRDVDLAAG
-1555 WLDVKLVDYE
+1555 WLDERLVDYE
-1565 TSYENQ
+1565 TNYEEQ
-1571 AWMLHALAAWR
+1571 AWMLHALAAGR
-1582 RTSRPA
+1582 RTQKA
-1588 AMVPERNKIVA
+1588 AA
-1599 SGDTATL
+1599 A
-1606 QSSTF
+1606 
-1611 APPQRG
+1611 APN
-1617 EGGRRPDEG
+1617 
-1626 PPATPNKL
+1626 AL

-1640 NVWEH
+1640 NVWAH
-1645 REKLTAYARALLA
+1645 REKLTAYGRALLA

-1666 DERANIL
+1666 AERASVL
-1673 IRNLE
+1673 VRNLE

-1692 IHGENGR
+1692 IHGANGR
-1699 TPGSAETMAT
+1699 TATSAETMAT

-1785 SSDATY
+1785 SSEATY

-1796 GTAIATQTV
+1796 GIPIATQTV
-1805 KPSDILRAPSRWSIP
+1805 KPADILRAPSRWTLPTSAI
-1820 APAVRDGINEIR
+1820 RDGVNEIR
-1832 IHRTHGTGSLY
+1832 IHRTLGTGSLY

-1853 EEPIKAE
+1853 EEPIKAA

-1867 RDYYHMV
+1867 RDYYQMV

-1887 VPLRDGE
+1887 LPLRDGE
-1894 TIASGERVEVVVTVE
+1894 SIASGERVEVVVTVE

-1929 VEIRSGEGLY
+1929 VEIQSGEGLF

-1944 SGAVTRKFVDTKR
+1944 SGAVTRKFVDTKH
-1957 PVVEKPSIIQRNANA
+1957 PVTEKPSVIQRNANIDA
-1972 DTTGRTEWLYQ
+1972 TGRTEWLYQ
-1983 ELRDRKVAIFASRL
+1983 ELRDRKIAMFASRL

-2013 GSFHALPLMGQAM
+2013 GFFHALPLMGSAM
-2026 YVPEIRANSEEVR
+2026 YVPEIRANSDEVR
-2039 INVK
+2039 IGVK